1 MTNRFAV
8 ALTSY
13 LESHTL
19 RAVDLE
25 RATTPPLPNAT
36 VARLCAGQRPSVERL
51 AELLQAVPSNEAAKL
66 LEAYLLD
73 AVPQNWRDAVQIII
87 FAAETALASAPAA
100 VKDTLTRTLEAI
112 NSKARS
118 DIDFAA
124 WLTDTARLLNLITDD
139 DDDDAPAPATVAA
152 TEAPEPALTRPP
164 LTPAEYRA
172 TLPTGQPDPQQSL
185 NEPNPKRPKF

>member
-1 MTNRFAV
+1 MSEHFATS
-8 ALTSY
+8 LKSY
-13 LESHTL
+13 LERTKTK
-19 RAVDLE
+19 AVDLE
-25 RATTPPLPNAT
+25 RDANVPPST
-36 VARLCAGQRPSVERL
+36 VGKLITGVRPSVDRVTEI
-51 AELLQAVPSNEAAKL
+51 LQAIPHPEAAKL
-66 LEAYLLD
+66 LEAYLYD

-139 DDDDAPAPATVAA
+139 DDAAAAPATVAA
-152 TEAPEPALTRPP
+152 TEAPEPAVTRPP
-164 LTPAEYRA
+164 LTTAQYRA

-185 NEPNPKRPKF
+185 NEPKPKSKS

>member
-1 MTNRFAV
+1 MTTNRFAV

-13 LESHTL
+13 LETNNIRAKQLETL
-19 RAVDLE
+19 A
-25 RATTPPLPNAT
+25 ALPNAT
-36 VARLCAGQRPSVERL
+36 IAKLTAGQRPSVERL
-51 AELLQAVPSNEAAKL
+51 AELLQAVPSPEAAKL
-66 LEAYLLD
+66 LEAYLYD

-124 WLTDTARLLNLITDD
+124 WLTDTARLLNLITDN
-139 DDDDAPAPATVAA
+139 DDDAPAT
-152 TEAPEPALTRPP
+152 TETPTPEPAVTRPP
-164 LTPAEYRA
+164 LTPAQYRA

-185 NEPNPKRPKF
+185 NEPNPKRPKP